1 MSDRALYGWRVCLS
15 VESLSTE
22 DSRMYTGLPFLFLY
36 ISLCGLL
43 WLEDLRTGLL
53 PDKFT
58 CPLLWCGLLYYQ
70 CCEPALLSDALWG
83 AIAGY
88 CAFSLIYWS
97 YRLVR
102 KYEGLGYGD
111 VKFLAALGAWHRWES
126 LPLLVFLAA
135 CLACCMMGV
144 ECVRHGKMR
153 LKNPLPFG
161 PYLAAA
167 GFIIGGINRL
177 QAA

>member
-1 MSDRALYGWRVCLS
+1 MSNQALYGQHDFLKVAS
-15 VESLSTE
+15 ISTK
-22 DSRMYTGLPFLFLY
+22 DSRMYADLPFLFFY

-43 WLEDLRTGLL
+43 WAQDLRTGLL
-53 PDKFT
+53 PDKLT
-58 CPLLWCGLLYYQ
+58 CPLLWCGLIYYQ
-70 CCEPALLSDALWG
+70 CCKPALLSDALWG

-88 CAFSLIYWS
+88 SAFSLLYWS

-102 KYEGLGYGD
+102 RYEGLGYGD

-135 CLACCMMGV
+135 CLACCMMGADY
-144 ECVRHGKMR
+144 VRHGKKG

-167 GFIIGGINRL
+167 GFIIGGVDLIRGV
-177 QAA
+177 

>member
-1 MSDRALYGWRVCLS
+1 MSNQALYGQLDFLKVAPI
-15 VESLSTE
+15 STK
-22 DSRMYTGLPFLFLY
+22 DSRMYAGLPFLFFY

-43 WLEDLRTGLL
+43 WAQDLRTGLL

-58 CPLLWCGLLYYQ
+58 CPLLWCGLIYYQ
-70 CCEPALLSDALWG
+70 CCKPALLSDALWG

-88 CAFSLIYWS
+88 SAFSLIYWS

-102 KYEGLGYGD
+102 RYEGLGYGD

-135 CLACCMMGV
+135 CLACCMMGADY
-144 ECVRHGKMR
+144 VRHGKKG

-167 GFIIGGINRL
+167 GFIIGGVNLVRGF
-177 QAA
+177 